1 MAMLLANVQLSNKE
15 YGDLLFSRGIKGGEV
30 KLVRDGN
37 YIIKVFNK
45 NFGHKGYSSDSGE
58 VEEIRENKFRKVEA
72 LSSLENGF
80 LDEIKPINT
89 YTYDGKFVAYRMP
102 YLLYPVMSNGDFSKE
117 EQLVNLSK
125 LNDTLLCL
133 HDHEIIYGDIKGD
146 NFFVNPYDG
155 AIIPEDLDNMQVG
168 DYSIDMMD
176 SFASEFV
183 DKYGYTDEKLDS
195 HMHNLYTLETF
206 MDCDMFGYTEVFDRI
221 GIGDIPDG
229 VNKARVK
236 KLMNI
241 NSSYDGSYL
250 IDEIRRRY

>member
-1 MAMLLANVQLSNKE
+1 M
-15 YGDLLFSRGIKGGEV
+15 
-30 KLVRDGN
+30 
-37 YIIKVFNK
+37 
-45 NFGHKGYSSDSGE
+45 
-58 VEEIRENKFRKVEA
+58 
-72 LSSLENGF
+72 
-80 LDEIKPINT
+80 
-89 YTYDGKFVAYRMP
+89 
-102 YLLYPVMSNGDFSKE
+102 
-117 EQLVNLSK
+117 
-125 LNDTLLCL
+125 LCL

-155 AIIPEDLDNMQVG
+155 AIIPGDLDNMQVG
-168 DYSIDMMD
+168 DYSIDLMD

-206 MDCDMFGYTEVFDRI
+206 MDCDMFGYIEVFDRI